1 MVSLLN
7 IFGMSALF
15 IFLVCPSPA
24 SAGKLQLGM
33 SREDV
38 ARLLGEPDR
47 RQVLVGKVLRDLDTV
62 PPEDLTR
69 LRLVYIYETLGI
81 QVWFKGDKVTG
92 ATRNGISIL

>member
-33 SREDV
+33 SQEDV
-38 ARLLGEPDR
+38 VRILGKPDR
-47 RQVLVGKVLRDLDTV
+47 KQVLVGKVLRDLDTV
-62 PPEDLTR
+62 PPDELTR
-69 LRLVYIYETLGI
+69 LRLVYIYETSGV
-81 QVWFKGDKVTG
+81 QVWFKEDKVTG
-92 ATRNGISIL
+92 ATRNGISML